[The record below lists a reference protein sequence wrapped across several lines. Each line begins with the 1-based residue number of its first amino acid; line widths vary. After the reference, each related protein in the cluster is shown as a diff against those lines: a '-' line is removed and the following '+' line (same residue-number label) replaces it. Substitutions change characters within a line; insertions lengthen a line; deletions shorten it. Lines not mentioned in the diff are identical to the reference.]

1 MKKIYIDSTL
11 KHDWNRNFNPQL
23 CSALESKGLT
33 CYLPQRDTDQ
43 MARDQVFISNKNGM
57 DGAEFLLAVA
67 SNESPNWGVEVGYAY
82 GQGKKVVILCAKG
95 HEIPLMG
102 KQMAYKIVEIED
114 LDDIQSYIDELVV
127 TFN

>member
-1 MKKIYIDSTL
+1 MKEIYIDSTL

-23 CSALESKGLT
+23 CSALESKGLA

-43 MARDQVFISNKNGM
+43 TARDQVFISNKNGM
-57 DGAEFLLAVA
+57 DSAEFLLAVA

-82 GQGKKVVILCAKG
+82 GQGKKVIILCAKG

-114 LDDIQSYIDELVV
+114 LDDIQTYIDELVAA
-127 TFN
+127 FN

>member
-82 GQGKKVVILCAKG
+82 GQERKLSFCVQKVTKFLLWVSKWHTRSLK
-95 HEIPLMG
+95 
-102 KQMAYKIVEIED
+102 
-114 LDDIQSYIDELVV
+114 
-127 TFN
+127 